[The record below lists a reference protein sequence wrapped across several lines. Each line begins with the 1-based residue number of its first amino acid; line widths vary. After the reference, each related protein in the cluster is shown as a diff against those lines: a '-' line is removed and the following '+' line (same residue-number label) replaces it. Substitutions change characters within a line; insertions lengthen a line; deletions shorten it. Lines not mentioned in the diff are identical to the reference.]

1 MLHHIYRAYF
11 GGESKTVLH
20 VPQNEVALL
29 KMLLLVLNPAL
40 PTSKT
45 LNSRGLAIT
54 EPSLNTIDGN
64 LFGPLHFSCQNSSIP
79 KGWFF

>member
-1 MLHHIYRAYF
+1 MFDQVAPYLQSTLQHSAYF

-29 KMLLLVLNPAL
+29 KMLLLVL

-45 LNSRGLAIT
+45 LNSRGFAIS
-54 EPSLNTIDGN
+54 EKI
-64 LFGPLHFSCQNSSIP
+64 HH
-79 KGWFF
+79 

>member
-54 EPSLNTIDGN
+54 EPSLNLMEICLA
-64 LFGPLHFSCQNSSIP
+64 LFILAARTALYLHI
-79 KGWFF
+79 

>member
-1 MLHHIYRAYF
+1 MRNYYWTMFDHVAPYLQSTVQLSAYF

-20 VPQNEVALL
+20 VPQNEVAVL

-45 LNSRGLAIT
+45 LNSRGFAIS
-54 EPSLNTIDGN
+54 EKI
-64 LFGPLHFSCQNSSIP
+64 HH
-79 KGWFF
+79 